1 MLPLSLCLLV
11 GAMALAGRELL
22 SATEAPPASRALTAA
37 SPTALTEIRSETPS
51 AARAEIVTVSSATP
65 APQAAQPLKG
75 YYVGEFVADA
85 TGNEPDYQYYTKL
98 NLAIE
103 QMANGKLSGFS
114 VVYGIKRPFAGT
126 YTEQG
131 GSYVVTA
138 SEPGDRRLDGDY
150 AFTLSPR
157 SQAIKG
163 FWRTR
168 ATGQAR
174 PRWRFEL
181 HAKAFA
187 YDPELMLAE
196 HDILTPGGG
205 AAEVFGTYNPST
217 DQSES
222 LTMDAA
228 KFNTSTTRL
237 SSADV
242 ENLYRRD
249 LEILRH
255 TIYARHGLAF
265 SDPAIRHFF
274 DHVDW
279 YVPLKDNVSAEL
291 SGLEKANIELIS
303 RYERYA
309 DRYYQHFGR

>member
-11 GAMALAGRELL
+11 GAMAVAGRELL
-22 SATEAPPASRALTAA
+22 SAAQQAPVADARPTLVSRLQAAPVSAEPVVAHEA
-37 SPTALTEIRSETPS
+37 
-51 AARAEIVTVSSATP
+51 VVATP
-65 APQAAQPLKG
+65 APLAAQPLQG
-75 YYVGEFVADA
+75 YYVGEFIADA
-85 TGNEPDYQYYTKL
+85 TGNDPDYQYNTKL
-98 NLAIE
+98 NLALE
-103 QMANGKLSGFS
+103 KLEDGEVSGFS
-114 VVYGIKRPFAGT
+114 VVYGIKRPFTGT
-126 YTEQG
+126 YSERN

-168 ATGQAR
+168 AVGQPR

-187 YDPELMLAE
+187 YDPQLMLAE

-205 AAEVFGTYNPST
+205 AAEVFGTYNPVT

-222 LTMDAA
+222 LTLDAA

-265 SDPAIRHFF
+265 KDPVIRHYF
-274 DHVDW
+274 DQIDW
-279 YVPLKDNVSAEL
+279 YVPLKTDVSDEL
-291 SGLEKANIELIS
+291 TALELANIDLIS

-309 DRYYQHFGR
+309 ERYYQHFGR